1 MFIDSLLSGLSS
13 ISRAEDVAHIGLWIE
28 RKKKLLSM
36 GVQITMAAPW
46 AKKNHQSRVIDIM
59 ISQKVLLRL
68 TVPGYVFFFQISD
81 MIQLQVLFFACHA
94 CSMKY
99 IYTNMCK
106 CLFVHLLCLVVSS
119 CCQHMQQQIAS
130 EAQIFVS

>member
-81 MIQLQVLFFACHA
+81 MIQLQVLFFAC
-94 CSMKY
+94 
-99 IYTNMCK
+99 
-106 CLFVHLLCLVVSS
+106 L
-119 CCQHMQQQIAS
+119 
-130 EAQIFVS
+130 

>member
-13 ISRAEDVAHIGLWIE
+13 ISRAEDVAHIGLWFE

-68 TVPGYVFFFQISD
+68 KYQVMFFFLSNI
-81 MIQLQVLFFACHA
+81 
-94 CSMKY
+94 
-99 IYTNMCK
+99 
-106 CLFVHLLCLVVSS
+106 
-119 CCQHMQQQIAS
+119 
-130 EAQIFVS
+130 